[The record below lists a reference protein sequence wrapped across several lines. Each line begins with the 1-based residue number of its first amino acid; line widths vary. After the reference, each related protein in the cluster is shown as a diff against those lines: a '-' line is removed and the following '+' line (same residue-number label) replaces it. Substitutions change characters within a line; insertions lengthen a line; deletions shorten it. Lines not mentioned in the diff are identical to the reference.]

1 LRVQFK
7 NEHFFRR
14 ERPHKVFR
22 RDLLNVGRSR
32 KAAENDARRKKGLLL
47 NGHELEGRQ
56 MQQKQASI
64 AKDTIN
70 EDTAAMD
77 MGKLV
82 RSVF

>member
-1 LRVQFK
+1 
-7 NEHFFRR
+7 
-14 ERPHKVFR
+14 
-22 RDLLNVGRSR
+22 
-32 KAAENDARRKKGLLL
+32 
-47 NGHELEGRQ
+47 